1 MIKYKV
7 YHPKEISFYKLY
19 DFIKESDKLFIPTL
33 STLVDLKEYTEKI
46 FNNATCFAY
55 LEEGEII
62 ALSIAYVNKAPQETY
77 GTYLAVKPEFEADG
91 LGLDLVRKAI
101 GYAKEFGSSG
111 FSLQIRSSN
120 KMLLKFYLHQ
130 GFTIIKEGLYPNS
143 DIKELDLNKK
153 F

>member
-1 MIKYKV
+1 MIEYKV
-7 YHPKEISFYKLY
+7 FQPKEISFDKLY

-33 STLVDLKEYTEKI
+33 SSLVELKEYTEKI
-46 FNNATCFAY
+46 YNNATCFVY
-55 LEEGEII
+55 LNDEDII
-62 ALSIAYVNKAPQETY
+62 ALSIAYVNKAPKETY

-91 LGLDLVRKAI
+91 LGLDLVRKSI
-101 GYAKEFGSSG
+101 SYAKEFGSSG

-120 KMLLKFYLHQ
+120 TMLLKFYLHQ